1 MKPGKQSLL
10 LATVLLVFLAPAQ
23 PTVADEEPIY
33 GYQLMTQQER
43 EEHRLKM
50 RSFHTE
56 KEREAYRMEHH
67 KRMQE
72 RAKERGVTLP
82 DEPMPRRGMGPGGGM
97 GPGNGMGTG
106 KGMGR

>member
-10 LATVLLVFLAPAQ
+10 VVSVLIILLAPAQ
-23 PTVADEEPIY
+23 SAVADEEPIY

-50 RSFHTE
+50 RSFRTE
-56 KEREAYRMEHH
+56 QEREAYRQEHH

-72 RAKERGVTLP
+72 RAKEKGVTLP

-97 GPGNGMGTG
+97 GSGSGMESG
-106 KGMGR
+106 KRMGR